1 MKNLIF
7 LSVVLLTGCANVLT
21 QADIDAH
28 DRSCDLRQ
36 HPELALVKGKIPL
49 SNSEGKNVSLQ
60 MLTLDRTPTDSEK
73 VAIIRTEELGQP
85 CRQKSEDNRNKIAAT
100 MPELV
105 SLASTSGSALKGN
118 LAMLY
123 LGKITYAQHNG
134 NVQLIF
140 NKYTEAATKIVS
152 AYQQRQQAQAQAFT
166 NIYLQEIMRQP
177 TFTSC
182 TALGNTIN
190 CNSR

>member
-7 LSVVLLTGCANVLT
+7 LSVVLLTGCATVLT

-36 HPELALVKGKIPL
+36 QPDLALIKGKIPL
-49 SNSEGKNVSLQ
+49 SNSEAKNVSLQ
-60 MLTLDRTPTDSEK
+60 MLTLDTTPTDLEK
-73 VAIIRTEELGQP
+73 VAILRTEELSQP
-85 CRQKSEDNRNKIAAT
+85 CKQKSEENRNKIAAT

-105 SLASTSGSALKGN
+105 SLASTSASALKGN

-134 NVQLIF
+134 NVQVIH
-140 NKYTEAATKIVS
+140 NKYTETGTKIIS

-166 NIYLQEIMRQP
+166 QIYLQEILRQP

-182 TALGNTIN
+182 TAFGNTIN